1 MPETDPDTPIDLSE
15 AASALERVL
24 RPGARVE
31 VRNRFDR
38 AWTRG
43 FEVAESAAP
52 ADEGGAIPS
61 YRVRRLSDGVV
72 LNAVFPADEVRRER
86 RRETW
91 WIGM

>member
-1 MPETDPDTPIDLSE
+1 MANGDPGTPIDLTE
-15 AASALERVL
+15 AAAARERVL

-38 AWTRG
+38 SWTRG

-52 ADEGGAIPS
+52 ADEGGAAPT

-72 LNAVFPADEVRRER
+72 LNAEFPADEVRRER